1 MICRYGIT
9 KMAEMNGELGIEC
22 ENPATRNV
30 TSLDPEVT
38 ASGITA
44 IDLCELHYE
53 IYLALKDE
61 V

>member
-1 MICRYGIT
+1 MSCQYGIT

-30 TSLDPEVT
+30 TSLEPDLT
-38 ASGITA
+38 DSGVAA

-53 IYLALKDE
+53 IYLAMKDE
-61 V
+61 I